1 MNDSIHDC
9 YVSVVGKVPTEEQIQ
24 SIFNQLP
31 NDIKH
36 LADQWGWNDTEVGD
50 KVYVWIRDNPEKITC
65 QF

>member
-9 YVSVVGKVPTEEQIQ
+9 FVSVTGGVPSEDQIQ

-31 NDIKH
+31 SNIKH

-50 KVYVWIRDNPEKITC
+50 KVFVWIRENQESI
-65 QF
+65 